1 MTKRVITFH
10 YTLTDP
16 SGEVIDSSQGHEPLS
31 FIEGEDQI
39 IPGLEATVITLAA
52 GDKQVIHVE
61 AAQAYGPR
69 DDEHVV
75 TVPRSEM
82 PMQEIGIGDQ
92 FQTDDTAGSPVW
104 TVAEVTDTHVILDAN
119 HPLAGLDLTF
129 DVELVEMRD
138 ATAEE
143 LAHGHVHGAGGHHH

>member
-39 IPGLEATVITLAA
+39 IPGLEATVITLAPP
-52 GDKQVIHVE
+52 DN
-61 AAQAYGPR
+61 
-69 DDEHVV
+69 
-75 TVPRSEM
+75 
-82 PMQEIGIGDQ
+82 
-92 FQTDDTAGSPVW
+92 
-104 TVAEVTDTHVILDAN
+104 HVILDAN